1 MLQIDTE
8 NLLPGSLPDS
18 VIANQQCM
26 GVRSGDREA
35 HGSPLNLQ
43 AKLKI
48 INTKEDHRD
57 EKKGKERKGEDF
69 NYVSK

>member
-1 MLQIDTE
+1 
-8 NLLPGSLPDS
+8 
-18 VIANQQCM
+18 M
-26 GVRSGDREA
+26 GVRNGDREA

-69 NYVSK
+69 NYVSMEKLKLITQTAQSHL